1 MSISTPIQ
9 QKASIQAVLNQVCKK
24 GKIKG
29 TSFSIKYQNETWH
42 ASGGN
47 LLPNQPFF
55 IASTSKLF
63 VTALIMQLRAQD
75 KLKLDDPAY
84 RYFEEDVFKNLHI
97 YKGTDYSKD
106 ITIRQLLAHTS
117 GLPDYFEDK
126 NDVGISL
133 EDELLSHNDKY
144 WNFEDVLDLTRSLPA
159 KFPPGKR
166 NKAHYS
172 DTNYQLLGQ
181 IIEGL
186 LGKSFADACDEYLI
200 QPLELTQTYCYTNP
214 DDQRPALFYYKDKEL
229 RIPLAMSSFG
239 PDGGIVSTAPELLI
253 FIEGF
258 FTGKF
263 FPVSYLE
270 EMKVWNRIFYPLQ
283 SGAGIHR
290 FKLPWLFNPTG
301 TIPELIGHSGLSGA
315 MAYANPERGLYLAG
329 TVNQVAWRDSS
340 FRTAIKLIQQI
351 L

>member
-1 MSISTPIQ
+1 MSTTSYQTRQ
-9 QKASIQAVLNQVCKK
+9 ESIQKLLDKLCHQ

-29 TSFSIKYQNETWH
+29 ASFSIRYRDETWH

-55 IASTSKLF
+55 IASTTKLF
-63 VTALIMQLRAQD
+63 VTTLIMQLRAQD
-75 KLKLDDPAY
+75 KLKLDDAAW
-84 RYFEEDVFKNLHI
+84 RYLEEDTFQSLHV
-97 YKGTDYSKD
+97 YKGKDYSKD
-106 ITIRQLLAHTS
+106 ITIKQLLAHTS

-126 NDVGISL
+126 NDAGVSL
-133 EDELLSHNDKY
+133 EDELLHNNDKY
-144 WNFEDVLDLTRSLPA
+144 WNFEDIMTLTRKLPA
-159 KFPPGKR
+159 KFQPGER

-172 DTNYQLLGQ
+172 DSNYQLLGQ
-181 IIEGL
+181 IIETL
-186 LGKSFADACDEYLI
+186 MGKSFANACDEQLI
-200 QPLELTQTYCYTNP
+200 RPLGLTQTYCYTNP
-214 DDQRPALFYYKDKEL
+214 DDQRPAFFYHKNTEL

-239 PDGGIVSTAPELLI
+239 PDGGIVSTAPELLN

-283 SGAGIHR
+283 SGVGIHR

-301 TIPELIGHSGLSGA
+301 LIPELIGHSGLSGA
-315 MAYANPERGLYLAG
+315 MAYASPERGLYLAG

-340 FRTAIKLIQQI
+340 FRTAIKLIQQV